1 MTEQEEANKMTE
13 QEIENALNRKVV
25 GITDVCIDFDDEIR
39 IYLVSEGRSYKL
51 TCTSV
56 EEW

>member
-1 MTEQEEANKMTE
+1 MTA
-13 QEIENALNRKVV
+13 QEIEDALNRKVV
-25 GITDVCIDFDDEIR
+25 GITTVCIDFEDRIR
-39 IYLVSEGRSYKL
+39 IFLVSEGREYKL

>member
-1 MTEQEEANKMTE
+1 MTA
-13 QEIENALNRKVV
+13 QEIEDALNRKVV

-51 TCTSV
+51 ICTSV